1 METSSSLLLY
11 GGGNDS
17 SALALE
23 FGTRGNYAAVFF
35 RYSQKAQELEELA
48 VRRICSIYDIEL
60 HIITLDPALFGK
72 SAILA
77 GAVAADVK
85 DNIVDGR
92 NLVFISQAAA
102 LAASLNRNYLHVG
115 FHIEPTAR
123 PFPDASSEFLDS
135 INNTLNTA
143 LVHKVQVVAPYAN
156 LTREEIYKRGYKL
169 NPEAFGLAHTCYE
182 AVTGGCG
189 VCAHCK
195 VQQDIIDNW

>member
-17 SALALE
+17 TALAIE
-23 FGTRGNYAAVFF
+23 FGSHGNYAAVFF

-48 VRRICSIYDIEL
+48 VRRVCAIYSIEL

-72 SAILA
+72 SALLSGGIA
-77 GAVAADVK
+77 TDVK

-102 LAASLNRNYLHVG
+102 LAASLNRQCLHVG
-115 FHIEPTAR
+115 FHIEPEAR
-123 PFPDASSEFLDS
+123 PFPDASSEFLES
-135 INNTLNTA
+135 VNKTLAAA

-156 LTREEIYKRGYKL
+156 LTREEIFKRGHTL
-169 NPEAFGLAHTCYE
+169 NPKTFRLAHTCYE
-182 AVTGGCG
+182 DVVGGCG

-195 VQQDIIDNW
+195 VQQEIISNW